1 MILPFKGI
9 IPRLGEGVF
18 VAPNAVVIGDSRI
31 GDGSSVWFSAVIRG
45 DVNLIRIGSGT
56 NIQDGCVLHVS
67 NGTFSLSIGNGVTIG
82 HNAVVHGC
90 RVDDNV
96 LIGMGS
102 VLLDDCRIE
111 SNSVVAAG
119 ALIRQGFTVP
129 SGVLAAGV
137 PAKIVRDLT
146 KDEIEGIRQSAA
158 HYTELAG
165 IYIKEGNGDPQIRI

>member
-1 MILPFKGI
+1 MILPFKGV

-18 VAPNAVVIGDSRI
+18 VASNAVVIGDTWI

-45 DVNLIRIGSGT
+45 DVNIIRIGEGT
-56 NIQDGCVLHVS
+56 NVQDGCVLHVS
-67 NGTFSLSIGNGVTIG
+67 NGTFSLNIGNGVTIG

-90 RVDDNV
+90 RVADNV
-96 LIGMGS
+96 LIGMGA

-129 SGVLAAGV
+129 SGVMAAGV
-137 PAKIVRDLT
+137 PAKTIRDLS
-146 KDEIEGIRQSAA
+146 EAELEGIKQSAA

-165 IYIKEGNGDPQIRI
+165 IYSREGNNDLQIRI